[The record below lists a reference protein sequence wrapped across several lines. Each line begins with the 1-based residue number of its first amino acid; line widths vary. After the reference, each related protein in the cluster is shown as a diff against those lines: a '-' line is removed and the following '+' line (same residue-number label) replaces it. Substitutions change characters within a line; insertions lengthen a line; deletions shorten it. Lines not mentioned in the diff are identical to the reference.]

1 MPKLSTCKNCGKK
14 ISKDEKIMISNKSYC
29 KECAKEVE
37 LDKQSYKLL
46 IDTICQYYDI
56 QCCTGLIYKQIKDY
70 KEQFNYSYNGMTYC
84 LWYIKEIERK
94 PFNEIK
100 YGIAYIKYY
109 YEKAKE
115 YYDQQSIISKS
126 VSMEKPIEN
135 TRVIV
140 LKNNKINK
148 KSDGLLFDF
157 NSLFKEGE

>member
-1 MPKLSTCKNCGKK
+1 M
-14 ISKDEKIMISNKSYC
+14 
-29 KECAKEVE
+29 V
-37 LDKQSYKLL
+37 
-46 IDTICQYYDI
+46 
-56 QCCTGLIYKQIKDY
+56 KQIKDY
-70 KEQFNYSYNGMTYC
+70 KEQYNYSYNGMTYC

-126 VSMEKPIEN
+126 VSVEKPVEN
-135 TRVIV
+135 TKVIT
-140 LKNNKINK
+140 LKTNKINK
-148 KSDGLLFDF
+148 KSDELLFDF